1 MAEGLTV
8 EKILEAQRILKGN
21 EGMPLNQT
29 QTRMIAVL
37 GEKEY
42 VRLDMIKFFER
53 ELGDVKQKQIIV
65 EFDRLIAKGEIIKAG
80 VVYRRKVQS
89 TFVLKNMRGARQRG
103 N

>member
-1 MAEGLTV
+1 
-8 EKILEAQRILKGN
+8 
-21 EGMPLNQT
+21 MPLNQT
-29 QTRMIAVL
+29 QSRMIEL
-37 GEKEY
+37 LSQKEY

-53 ELGDVKQKQIIV
+53 ELGDVKPKQIIV

-103 N
+103 D

>member
-1 MAEGLTV
+1 MTEGLTL
-8 EKILEAQRILKGN
+8 EKILEAQRMLKAN
-21 EGMPLNQT
+21 EGIPLTQT
-29 QTRMIAVL
+29 QARMIAVL

-42 VRLDMIKFFER
+42 VRLDIIKFFER
-53 ELGDVKQKQIIV
+53 ELPDVKQKQIIV
-65 EFDRLIAKGEIIKAG
+65 EFDKLIAKGEIIKAG